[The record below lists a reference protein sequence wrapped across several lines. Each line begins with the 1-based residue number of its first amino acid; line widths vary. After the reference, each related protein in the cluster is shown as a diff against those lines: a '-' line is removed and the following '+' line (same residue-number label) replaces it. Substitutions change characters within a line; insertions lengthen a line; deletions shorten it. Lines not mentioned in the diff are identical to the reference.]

1 MKIIRDPNSG
11 WVLFYCPECGTL
23 LVFANEERLHVLR
36 RAGKC
41 EGCVT
46 FDAYLRRPFIIEK
59 AEEHFRKLGLPEGW
73 R

>member
-1 MKIIRDPNSG
+1 MDVIRDPNSG
-11 WVLFYCPECGTL
+11 QTLFYCPSCGTL
-23 LVFANEERLHVLR
+23 LVFPNEERLLGLR

-46 FDAYLRRPFIIEK
+46 FDAYLKHPFVIER
-59 AEEHFRKLGLPEGW
+59 AEEHFRKLGLPDSW